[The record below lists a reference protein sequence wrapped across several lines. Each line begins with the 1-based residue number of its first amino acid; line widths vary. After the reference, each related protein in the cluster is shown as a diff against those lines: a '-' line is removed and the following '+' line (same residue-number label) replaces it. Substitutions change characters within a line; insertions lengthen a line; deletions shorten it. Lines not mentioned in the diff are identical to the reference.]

1 MKTASLLVFP
11 VVAAILGAGCV
22 MPGTFTQKSQDIY
35 WTTLEPTPV
44 NPTEQLVA
52 VGPFHLYYY
61 DSLAIINFDKHYNGD
76 DTPWIDRT
84 DDFRQKIAD
93 TMLGY
98 DPASITLADVAYGR
112 ANFLRKRL
120 GDDFVSKEKGRNGEE
135 LFLLAGANVESLN
148 KYSYIRTAMYRK
160 VFSEYKESAK
170 GDLSIQVV
178 SDMYVATSGDLSPV
192 YDKTVY
198 LFGLRDSGEKPVPKA
213 TYTVIVDKLV
223 RKIAIEG
230 TERSVPGGT
239 AIDVETPRGR
249 FTVYRASYVDDT
261 SWRSTWRDRQDV
273 WYVGQALV
281 KLLNT
286 IPAERF
292 PGQQEGEK

>member
-1 MKTASLLVFP
+1 
-11 VVAAILGAGCV
+11 
-22 MPGTFTQKSQDIY
+22 
-35 WTTLEPTPV
+35 
-44 NPTEQLVA
+44 
-52 VGPFHLYYY
+52 
-61 DSLAIINFDKHYNGD
+61 
-76 DTPWIDRT
+76 
-84 DDFRQKIAD
+84 
-93 TMLGY
+93 
-98 DPASITLADVAYGR
+98 
-112 ANFLRKRL
+112 
-120 GDDFVSKEKGRNGEE
+120 
-135 LFLLAGANVESLN
+135 
-148 KYSYIRTAMYRK
+148 MYRK

-170 GDLSIQVV
+170 GDLRIQVIYDV
-178 SDMYVATSGDLSPV
+178 YGISGGLPQLSDMS
-192 YDKTVY
+192 VY

-213 TYTVIVDKLV
+213 TYTVIFDKLV

-286 IPAERF
+286 IPVERL